1 MARPGAARTIGA
13 RRLRL
18 PRQSF
23 PTRCPLL
30 ALSGHFGR
38 TSQCL
43 LLGIK
48 RTWRLRCEMSAND
61 PKRTSSIPIGRCIR
75 LASRV
80 NIVSL
85 LPFGCFQP
93 GRFRCNSTNWAL
105 RPAPESMQPIFISG
119 KRSPTPVVLAI
130 HHHVGVCCLN
140 GSFRHLAA
148 RRLPCPGNKYDDQF
162 SEPQPQLRCDA
173 AGSSL
178 LGI

>member
-85 LPFGCFQP
+85 LPWMLPAWADFRSTTVVSVCWTIKPNCDDFDAIPRIGRSAQHRNRCSRSLFQAT
-93 GRFRCNSTNWAL
+93 G
-105 RPAPESMQPIFISG
+105 
-119 KRSPTPVVLAI
+119 
-130 HHHVGVCCLN
+130 
-140 GSFRHLAA
+140 
-148 RRLPCPGNKYDDQF
+148 RLPLWFSQF
-162 SEPQPQLRCDA
+162 
-173 AGSSL
+173 
-178 LGI
+178 ITT

>member
-85 LPFGCFQP
+85 LPFGCFLP
-93 GRFRCNSTNWAL
+93 GRISARLLLFQFVGRSSRIATISTQFHEL
-105 RPAPESMQPIFISG
+105 GAPPNTGI
-119 KRSPTPVVLAI
+119 
-130 HHHVGVCCLN
+130 
-140 GSFRHLAA
+140 
-148 RRLPCPGNKYDDQF
+148 
-162 SEPQPQLRCDA
+162 DA
-173 AGSSL
+173 ADLYFRQTVAYPCGSRNSSPRRSVL
-178 LGI
+178 LEWIIPPLGGPSSALSG